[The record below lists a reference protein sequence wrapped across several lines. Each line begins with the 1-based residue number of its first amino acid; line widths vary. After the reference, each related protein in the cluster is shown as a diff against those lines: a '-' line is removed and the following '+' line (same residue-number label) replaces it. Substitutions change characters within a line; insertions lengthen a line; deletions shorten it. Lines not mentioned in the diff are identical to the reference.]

1 MRSVHDVRA
10 YVLALVMIMAVLSA
24 CAAPPAPAEPAQQP
38 ETQVEATE
46 VGEPAEP
53 EEPTTLVIAL
63 AEDTVSMDPG
73 RAYETHSS
81 TVHKPI
87 YETLVT
93 FPPDRVDEII
103 PGVAESWTISD
114 DGLKYTFTL
123 EKGRKFSTGR
133 TLTAKDVDFSI
144 NRMRNLKGNPSF
156 LADNI
161 ASVEASGE
169 HTVVITLHRP
179 DPSLLARLAFT
190 AFGIIDSEEAKAHGA
205 TAGAD
210 AAETDTA
217 EEWLNNN
224 SIGSGPYMM
233 QKWEPTVET
242 ILVRNPEY
250 VGEPAA
256 IDRVIYRTMA
266 EAAAQ
271 KIALEAGDVDIAVDV
286 TPDQVS
292 SLEDSPN
299 IVVYEGVSDWTFFLL
314 MNMDP
319 EIGGP
324 MSEDAVQDAVRLAL
338 DDEGVRALAG
348 GAAAIPVNMMPVH
361 WPYVL
366 DQSRRITRDV
376 EAAKAKLAE
385 AGYGDGLTVNLDYPE
400 FTIAGI
406 SWSTLAQ
413 KVQADLADV
422 GIDAKL
428 RPADVQVA
436 LEAYRNGEQAFS
448 LWVWHPDFVDPVDR
462 TAFMPGGKVGLRAN
476 WTEERAS
483 EALVEVT
490 KQARTETDP
499 AEREKVFTAAQELM
513 LDESAFAF
521 LVQPGLQVAY
531 RDEVEGFVYNNQWR
545 IDPYTMSK

>member
-46 VGEPAEP
+46 VEGPAES
-53 EEPTTLVIAL
+53 EEPTTLVIGL

-81 TVHKPI
+81 TVHQPI

-133 TLTAKDVDFSI
+133 TLTAKDVDFSL

-161 ASVEASGE
+161 ANVEASDE
-169 HTVVITLHRP
+169 HTVIITLHHP
-179 DPSLLARLAFT
+179 DPSLLSRLAFT

-205 TAGAD
+205 MAGAD

-217 EEWLNNN
+217 EEWLNNH

-250 VGEPAA
+250 VGERAA
-256 IDRVIYRTMA
+256 IARVIYRTMA

-292 SLEDSPN
+292 SLTDSPN

-319 EIGGP
+319 EIGVP
-324 MSEDAVQDAVRLAL
+324 CRKTRCRMQCAWLWTM
-338 DDEGVRALAG
+338 RA
-348 GAAAIPVNMMPVH
+348 
-361 WPYVL
+361 
-366 DQSRRITRDV
+366 
-376 EAAKAKLAE
+376 
-385 AGYGDGLTVNLDYPE
+385 
-400 FTIAGI
+400 F
-406 SWSTLAQ
+406 
-413 KVQADLADV
+413 
-422 GIDAKL
+422 
-428 RPADVQVA
+428 
-436 LEAYRNGEQAFS
+436 
-448 LWVWHPDFVDPVDR
+448 
-462 TAFMPGGKVGLRAN
+462 
-476 WTEERAS
+476 ER
-483 EALVEVT
+483 
-490 KQARTETDP
+490 
-499 AEREKVFTAAQELM
+499 
-513 LDESAFAF
+513 
-521 LVQPGLQVAY
+521 
-531 RDEVEGFVYNNQWR
+531 
-545 IDPYTMSK
+545 